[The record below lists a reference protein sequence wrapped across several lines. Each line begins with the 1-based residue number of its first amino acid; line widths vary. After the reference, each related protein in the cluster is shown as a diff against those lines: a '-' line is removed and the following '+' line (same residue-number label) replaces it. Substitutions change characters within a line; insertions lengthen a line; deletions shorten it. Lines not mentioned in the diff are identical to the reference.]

1 MEEQH
6 YQSIIDEIWQK
17 LKKKHLYPEI
27 PMPKVS
33 GVLDQGKGGAEE
45 DEGVGLEMKQK
56 QMTINGAFVSKMKG
70 KMPEEKVIEALLD
83 HGITHYTFCPW
94 DFHTHLRLY
103 AEAKKVVGDK
113 ELAKQV
119 SNYFMDV
126 IALSLIHI

>member
-1 MEEQH
+1 VEEKH
-6 YQSIIDEIWQK
+6 YQSIIEAIWQK

-27 PMPKVS
+27 PMPKVR
-33 GVLDQGKGGAEE
+33 GALDQGKGEAEE

-56 QMTINGAFVSKMKG
+56 QMTINGAFVSKMKD

-103 AEAKKVVGDK
+103 A
-113 ELAKQV
+113 
-119 SNYFMDV
+119 
-126 IALSLIHI
+126 